1 MTHQQ
6 ASTVALIKR
15 IAGIVIFIPALIS
28 TVISV
33 LKYLV
38 EPKTNMQEMTAMIM
52 DFVQVI
58 IKIVRQYT
66 SFLEYF
72 WGNSPIPD
80 ISNWSASGSVWF
92 IVIFLLMFIGLALQA
107 SGARLAK
114 RVYNVREGVRERAIL
129 EAMNGDEARSFKDLE
144 KLISIPN
151 TSIFAQFGLLYVSP
165 VLWGIF
171 IYIIL
176 YLINRL

>member
-6 ASTVALIKR
+6 ASAVALIKR
-15 IAGIVIFIPALIS
+15 IAGIIIFVPAFVS
-28 TVISV
+28 TIISV

-38 EPKTNMQEMTAMIM
+38 VPKANMQEMTATIM
-52 DFVQVI
+52 DFLQVI

-72 WGNSPIPD
+72 WANSPIPD
-80 ISNWSASGSVWF
+80 ILHWSASSSLWF
-92 IVIFLLMFIGLALQA
+92 IVIFMLMFIGLALQA

-114 RVYNVREGVRERAIL
+114 RVYNVKEGIRERAIL
-129 EAMNGDEARSFKDLE
+129 EAMNGDEARSFAELE

-151 TSIFAQFGLLYVSP
+151 TSIFAQYGLLYISP
-165 VLWGIF
+165 VFWGIF

>member
-15 IAGIVIFIPALIS
+15 IAGIVIFIPAFIS
-28 TVISV
+28 TIISV

-38 EPKTNMQEMTAMIM
+38 VPKANMQEMTATIM
-52 DFVQVI
+52 DFLQVI

-66 SFLEYF
+66 SFVEYF
-72 WGNSPIPD
+72 WANSPVPN
-80 ISNWSASGSVWF
+80 ISNWFASGSVWF
-92 IVIFLLMFIGLALQA
+92 IVIFLLMFVGLALQA

-114 RVYNVREGVRERAIL
+114 RVYNVKEAVRERAIL
-129 EAMNGDEARSFKDLE
+129 EAMNGDEARSFAELE

-151 TSIFAQFGLLYVSP
+151 TSIFAQYGQLYVSP
-165 VLWGIF
+165 IFWGIF

-176 YLINRL
+176 YMINRL